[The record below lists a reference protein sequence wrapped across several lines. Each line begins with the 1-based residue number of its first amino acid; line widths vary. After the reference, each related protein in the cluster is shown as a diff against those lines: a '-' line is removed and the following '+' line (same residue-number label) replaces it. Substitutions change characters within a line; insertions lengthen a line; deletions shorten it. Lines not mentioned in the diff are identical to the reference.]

1 MSHPVAPVVPIAA
14 TASRLVRDPERDV
27 RTEHMLNAPIA
38 PLLIRM
44 ALPNILIML
53 AQASTGLVETFW
65 VSRLGTDA
73 LAGMA
78 LVFPAVMLMTTISA
92 GALGGSISSAVA
104 RALGS
109 GRGHDANAFVIHAV
123 AVNLLFGIG
132 FSALFLLLGEP
143 IYRLLGGTGGVLQA
157 ALVYSNVVFIGN
169 GFVWVMNGLASVIR
183 GTGNMR
189 YPAIVTCAGVL
200 FLIPVSPL
208 LIFGVGP
215 VPGLALPEGA
225 LRSSPIML
233 RAPSQWP
240 GTSWPVARRCAF
252 TGPISAGDSS
262 PAFCGLGLF
271 PRSIPS

>member
-1 MSHPVAPVVPIAA
+1 
-14 TASRLVRDPERDV
+14 
-27 RTEHMLNAPIA
+27 MLNAPIA

-78 LVFPAVMLMTTISA
+78 LVFPA
-92 GALGGSISSAVA
+92 
-104 RALGS
+104 
-109 GRGHDANAFVIHAV
+109 
-123 AVNLLFGIG
+123 
-132 FSALFLLLGEP
+132 
-143 IYRLLGGTGGVLQA
+143 
-157 ALVYSNVVFIGN
+157 NVVFIGN